1 MIRLTFLMILLTA
14 FGSGAAW
21 AADEKKQA
29 AEAQAK
35 STPITEWVAAE
46 NKLIDTLSQKDK
58 EAFYVMR
65 NKHGILRSVRVVS
78 RDVGKAVKACGKA
91 NPDMKK
97 TMDGRFTDWK
107 NAVHPI
113 LDTAEKFLNEEIDAQ
128 KVVFPSDF
136 RYILKMNDKAFEFS
150 EKQIEKEPV
159 TSAEACRS
167 LLDSMDRTED
177 DLIELL
183 QDALLPEEVIRQRIE
198 RAEEAKKKAQ

>member
-1 MIRLTFLMILLTA
+1 MTRLTLLMIFLIA
-14 FGSGAAW
+14 FGSTTAN
-21 AADEKKQA
+21 AADDKKQA
-29 AEAQAK
+29 GSKAVE

-46 NKLIDTLSQKDK
+46 NKLIDTLPQKGK

-97 TMDGRFTDWK
+97 TMDGRYADWK
-107 NAVHPI
+107 GAVHPI

-136 RYILKMNDKAFEFS
+136 RYILKMNDKAFEYS

-159 TSAEACRS
+159 TSAEACQS
-167 LLDSMDRTED
+167 LLDSMDRTEN

-198 RAEEAKKKAQ
+198 SAEKAKKKVP